1 MEGIKLAKE
10 RDYERVEITFS
21 KKQEI
26 DIELYNYLLES
37 GKVIGN
43 GPYLKQ
49 LLYEDK
55 IRKKGNE

>member
-1 MEGIKLAKE
+1 MAKE

-55 IRKKGNE
+55 IRKKGNK